1 MIDPRLRFIV
11 SSDDRQAAGGDGA
24 TVFISAGS
32 RLDPEA
38 LGWIS
43 YGLSQLE
50 EGGLGCDWDW
60 CTHRWDGPVVY
71 TDPQLNGLFDLDR
84 LLSLETPPPLVAF
97 RGQVPGGPLD
107 GEGRRHALAQRS
119 VHAPIVHV
127 PLPLV
132 AIGGIAE
139 RAKIAPENGEPMP
152 LWSQPRRA
160 PRRPQTLPLE
170 IVERDGRP
178 ALTCGPLKDV
188 SERIRIIIPTRDCVA
203 DLAVAIESLIDTAHH
218 PETLTFCLIDNRS
231 VEPETIIYLQ
241 GAAARDR
248 FEVLQYDAPFNWS
261 AINNYGAE
269 LGDEPILLFA
279 NNDIRMLSSGW
290 DDRLRAQLQRRDVG
304 AVGARLLYPDG
315 SIQHAGIVFDIFE
328 GAPQHDGVGLSLAN
342 PETDPRFD
350 HPQAFGAVTGAFL
363 GLRRTVFQDA
373 GRLDSERFIIAY
385 NDIDL
390 CLSLRSLGLCVLYDA
405 GIEAIHYESR
415 TRGFNDNR
423 RRVAWDQE
431 ELRALHQKWGAGMSD
446 ERGLSPWWHRDERY
460 CALRPQT
467 SDEIARHLRL
477 ALSHGWRPR
486 QA

>member
-269 LGDEPILLFA
+269 LGMNPFCCSPTMISVCCHRVGTTVCALNCNDAMSGPSARGCSILMAAFSMQA
-279 NNDIRMLSSGW
+279 LSSIFSKVPRNMMVW
-290 DDRLRAQLQRRDVG
+290 VFPWPIPKPIPVLTIPRLSG
-304 AVGARLLYPDG
+304 LLRGRSWACAGPYSRTPGG
-315 SIQHAGIVFDIFE
+315 SIAS
-328 GAPQHDGVGLSLAN
+328 AS
-342 PETDPRFD
+342 
-350 HPQAFGAVTGAFL
+350 
-363 GLRRTVFQDA
+363 
-373 GRLDSERFIIAY
+373 S
-385 NDIDL
+385 
-390 CLSLRSLGLCVLYDA
+390 
-405 GIEAIHYESR
+405 
-415 TRGFNDNR
+415 
-423 RRVAWDQE
+423 
-431 ELRALHQKWGAGMSD
+431 
-446 ERGLSPWWHRDERY
+446 SP
-460 CALRPQT
+460 T
-467 SDEIARHLRL
+467 MT
-477 ALSHGWRPR
+477 
-486 QA
+486 